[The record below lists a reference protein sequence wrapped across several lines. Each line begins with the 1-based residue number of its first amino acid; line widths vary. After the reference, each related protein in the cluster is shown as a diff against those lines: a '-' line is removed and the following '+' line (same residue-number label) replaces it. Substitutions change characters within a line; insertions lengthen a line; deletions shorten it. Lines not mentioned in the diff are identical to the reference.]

1 MCDIDVGKCCDI
13 DVQEQAIELLIR
25 NHGGDVLWPQLFA
38 FSRRQTCVARKNW
51 ERAFVRGVMLLS
63 AYRAGAECRLS
74 QADAAW
80 ARNVIADSENFLP
93 DSLREVP

>member
-1 MCDIDVGKCCDI
+1 MCDIDGGKCCDI

-51 ERAFVRGVMLLS
+51 ERAFVRGVMSSGLMV
-63 AYRAGAECRLS
+63 RHE
-74 QADAAW
+74 D
-80 ARNVIADSENFLP
+80 FLMFW
-93 DSLREVP
+93 SG

>member
-25 NHGGDVLWPQLFA
+25 NHGGDVLWPQPFA

-51 ERAFVRGVMLLS
+51 ERAFVRGVMSSGLMVS
-63 AYRAGAECRLS
+63 HE
-74 QADAAW
+74 D
-80 ARNVIADSENFLP
+80 FLMFW
-93 DSLREVP
+93 SGYSG